1 MSATIINSH
10 RRSMETIGGGTIEAT
25 VITSGGDDNFPAV
38 YVDHSRNWIEIGEYR
53 LTESPAEVAAWL
65 RGVADAIERATS

>member
-10 RRSMETIGGGTIEAT
+10 RRSMESFGGTIEAT
-25 VITSGGDDNFPAV
+25 VITSGNHPYFPAV
-38 YVDHSRNWIEIGEYR
+38 YVDHSRNWIEIDEIR
-53 LTESPAEVAAWL
+53 FTEPPADVVAWL